1 MHDDCVML
9 SHGAGGVETGKLI
22 AFVREC
28 LGCSAPLDDAF
39 VFTPAGRAALTT
51 DGFVV
56 TPRFFPGGDIG
67 KLAVCGTA
75 NDLACLGA
83 RLGHLALAL
92 IIEEG
97 LPLAELGR
105 ALESLAVTATA
116 CGATV
121 VTGDCKVV
129 GRGQADGLFIVTTGY
144 GEVEYPVRRPLAAG
158 DALIITGTAGDHG
171 MAILTR
177 RAGLHLTSDIA
188 SDCAVLWPL
197 VEIAARAGTV
207 KFVRDATRGGVAAV
221 LNEMA
226 REQEIG
232 VSVEDDALP
241 VRANVRAACGLL
253 GFDPWHMANEGKM
266 VMAVAEAD
274 ANLVLAA
281 LRGHELGRDAAIIGK
296 VRTGA
301 AGRVMLATVAG
312 SERLLLPI
320 SGEPLPRI
328 C

>member
-1 MHDDCVML
+1 MTDIITL
-9 SHGAGGVETGKLI
+9 NHGAGGEETGKLI

-28 LGCSAPLDDAF
+28 LGATAPLDDAF
-39 VFTPAGRAALTT
+39 VFSPTGKAALTT

-67 KLAVCGTA
+67 KLSVCGTA

-83 RLGHLALAL
+83 RLRHLALAL

-97 LPLAELGR
+97 LPAAELGA
-105 ALESLAVTATA
+105 ALRSLAATA
-116 CGATV
+116 ADCGAAV

-144 GEVEYPVRRPLAAG
+144 GEVECQVRRPLIAG
-158 DALIITGTAGDHG
+158 DVLIITGPAGDHG

-177 RAGLHLTSDIA
+177 RAGLQLTSDLA

-197 VEIAARAGTV
+197 VEIAARTGTV

-226 REQEIG
+226 REQGCG
-232 VSVEDDALP
+232 VLVDDAALP
-241 VRANVRAACGLL
+241 VRASVRAACNLL

-266 VMAVAEAD
+266 VMAVAAAD
-274 ANLVLAA
+274 ADQVLAA
-281 LRGHELGRDAAIIGK
+281 LRGHALGREAAIIGR
-296 VRTGA
+296 VRAGA
-301 AGRVMLATVAG
+301 AGRVMLTTLAG